1 MGSLNDYGRDRI
13 YEREP
18 RRLRGR
24 LLRQCA
30 LAAVFF
36 CAVAALINS
45 EGPLG
50 NAARYVAGPGLAAE
64 SSWVDWSGGL
74 APAEAAPGGDTET
87 AGEGEAPAAGAT
99 PAEAEAPVADAT
111 PSDGE
116 TPAAAEGETPAEG
129 EVPQFTAPASGV
141 VVSDL
146 SVNAEGAA
154 EQQGILIQGSANQKV
169 RAAAAGTVRSVTSES
184 GGFRLELT
192 HAAGFASVYQ
202 GLSQV
207 DVAAGDQVA
216 LGDLLGTCAGGQ
228 LTFSLLRQGG
238 QVDPLEYL
246 FN

>member
-1 MGSLNDYGRDRI
+1 MGSLNDYGKDRL

-50 NAARYVAGPGLAAE
+50 VAARYVAGPGLAAE

-74 APAEAAPGGDTET
+74 IPAEAA
-87 AGEGEAPAAGAT
+87 AG
-99 PAEAEAPVADAT
+99 
-111 PSDGE
+111 GE
-116 TPAAAEGETPAEG
+116 TPTEGETPAEG
-129 EVPQFTAPASGV
+129 EAPAESETPAADGASGAGEAASESGIPQFTAPASGV

-146 SVNAEGAA
+146 AVNAAGAA
-154 EQQGILIQGSANQKV
+154 EQRGILIQGSANQKV
-169 RAAAAGTVRSVTSES
+169 RAAAAGTVRSVTSEN
-184 GGFRLELT
+184 GGFRLELE
-192 HAAGFASVYQ
+192 HAGGFASVYQ
-202 GLSQV
+202 GLSQT
-207 DVAAGDQVA
+207 DVGAGDRVA
-216 LGDLLGTCAGGQ
+216 LGDALGTCAGGQ
-228 LTFSLLRQGG
+228 LTFSLLLRGE